1 MAIILGTFIYAFGS
15 DASTNSP
22 GMTME
27 ERRLKIRSSEL
38 RTEMDRLSARLSD
51 ISVGLRSCK
60 TMSLIPSLIEAFSF
74 FWSVTTNSFHVSL
87 GMMSPILLD
96 VALLTGIPP
105 RGTPAYTG

>member
-1 MAIILGTFIYAFGS
+1 MAIILGTLIYAFGS

-74 FWSVTTNSFHVSL
+74 FWSVTKNSFHV
-87 GMMSPILLD
+87 
-96 VALLTGIPP
+96 
-105 RGTPAYTG
+105 